1 MKRNT
6 DLSRTKDILKRR
18 RNALA
23 LSVVRYAILAGI
35 GFIFLYPMLYML
47 VNSFKSVEDLVDP
60 SVEWLPTGLC
70 FDNFLKAFYTLDFG
84 ESFLNSLLT
93 SVLPAIFQTLSCA
106 VAGYGL
112 ARFPVPGKK
121 FWIVMIVATFVV
133 PAQITLIPKYLMFS
147 NYQMLDSILPALIP
161 ALLGQGLKSSLFI
174 LVFFNFFSSYPK
186 SLDEAAF
193 LDGAGTLTVFFKVA
207 MPLARPA
214 IVVSMLFSMVWY
226 WNETTQASLLYGT
239 VIKTLPMKL
248 GSFAA
253 TYSNLYGST
262 SGGSGINEAISL
274 AGTFL
279 SILPLLVMYLILQ
292 KQFVESIEKVGIT
305 GE

>member
-6 DLSRTKDILKRR
+6 KLSNVGRILWSKKEEIF
-18 RNALA
+18 LGI
-23 LSVVRYAILAGI
+23 VRYAVLIGI
-35 GFIFLYPMLYML
+35 GFIFLYPVLYMI
-47 VNSFKSVEDLVDP
+47 VNSLKSVEDLVNP
-60 SVEWLPTGLC
+60 AIEWLPTELC
-70 FDNFLKAFYTLDFG
+70 FDNFIKAFVTLDFG
-84 ESFLNSLLT
+84 NSFINSLIT
-93 SVLPAIFQTLSCA
+93 SAIPAVFQTIACA
-106 VAGYGL
+106 IVGYGL

-121 FWIVMIVATFVV
+121 MIVVLIVATFVV

-147 NYQMLDSILPALIP
+147 NYKMLDTILPQILPALF
-161 ALLGQGLKSSLFI
+161 GQGLKSCIFI
-174 LVFFNFFSSYPK
+174 LVFQNFFKSYPL

-214 IVVSMLFSMVWY
+214 IVVTMLFSFVWY
-226 WNETTQASLLYGT
+226 WNETAQAALLFGT

-253 TYSNLYGST
+253 SYSNLYGTTGSHST
-262 SGGSGINEAISL
+262 ANEAISL

-279 SILPLLVMYLILQ
+279 SIMPLLVMYIILQ

>member
-23 LSVVRYAILAGI
+23 FSVVRYAILAGI

-70 FDNFLKAFYTLDFG
+70 FDNFIKAFYTLDFG

>member
-23 LSVVRYAILAGI
+23 FSVVRYAILAGI

-70 FDNFLKAFYTLDFG
+70 FDNFIKAFYTLDFG
-84 ESFLNSLLT
+84 ESFLSSMLT